1 MPNMIPSQK
10 GYRGKSPEEQEAWE
24 YYAKL
29 RRGDYSL
36 RVLEE
41 SEAAEGGPMVPTT
54 VEAQIFSMKFE
65 RSLIDKIGIRRWPTN
80 SLTTTI
86 VSEATGHAIQ
96 PVIAEEAAHVANEPA
111 FLGTAISVT
120 KYGSMV
126 TCTEELLEDQAL
138 FQAWLP
144 SALAQQMALQENA
157 ILYATLAAAGT
168 LGVHLAAAHTLTEA
182 QLWTFYQAMPTQWH
196 DGAAVVMNNIT
207 AMTMRQFLV
216 ATPKMWM
223 PAPELNIGESGKAH
237 WLDMPLFMNTNWPTI
252 LVAGDAI
259 EIITMVHPDAVVYV
273 QRHGIEILRDDYGDA
288 ANGRTRFFGTARWCI
303 AVIHPL
309 GVVHLTDHA

>member
-1 MPNMIPSQK
+1 MPNK
-10 GYRGKSPEEQEAWE
+10 GETFEYLEA
-24 YYAKL
+24 L
-29 RRGDYSL
+29 RRGDRQM

-41 SEAAEGGPMVPTT
+41 HEAAEGGPMVPIPL
-54 VEAQIFSMKFE
+54 EAQIFSMKFE
-65 RSLIDKIGIRRWPTN
+65 RTLIDKIGIKRLPTSKLITN
-80 SLTTTI
+80 I
-86 VSEATGHAIQ
+86 ASEATGHAIL

-111 FLGTAISVT
+111 FLLTPITVT

-126 TCTEELLEDQAL
+126 TCTDELIEDQEL
-138 FQAWLP
+138 FQSWLP

-196 DGAAVVMNNIT
+196 DGAAIVMNNIT

-216 ATPKMWM
+216 ATPKMWAM
-223 PAPELNIGESGKAH
+223 APELHIAESGKGH
-237 WLDMPLFMNTNWPTI
+237 WLDMPLFMNSNWPSI
-252 LVAGDAI
+252 AGSGDAV
-259 EIITMVHPDAVVYV
+259 EIMTQVHPDAVVYV
-273 QRHGIEILRDDYGDA
+273 QRHGIEIMRDDYGDA
-288 ANGRTRFFGTARWCI
+288 LNGRVRFFGTARWCI